1 MSRDRLNR
9 GGYGDEGGNPYA
21 QQGQGDFHS
30 SGPYQTQG
38 GGYQQSSGYSQVPS
52 GNGGYGQSSTGY
64 GNGNEYEMNTYG
76 QSSQSAGTLSDFFA
90 QRTEVATAID
100 TLNANV
106 TRLDSL
112 HNRSLNDL
120 PDDPNT
126 QNTHRQID
134 SMMADT
140 NKLTN
145 SIRMSV
151 KDLEARA
158 KAARGGD
165 QKTMVTQ
172 TEALKKKFRD
182 SITRFQQ
189 VEKAYRDRTRQRMER
204 QLRIVKPDASQQ
216 EIQAA
221 IDDDQG
227 GQIFSQALMTSTRH
241 GEARSALREVQSRH
255 QDIQKIERTI
265 TELAQLFNEMS
276 IMIEVQEQAI
286 DNIETKA
293 QETET
298 QMESGLQHTEAA
310 VVSARAARRK
320 KWYCLGIIVLIIII
334 IVVII
339 LILKFATGSI

>member
-1 MSRDRLNR
+1 
-9 GGYGDEGGNPYA
+9 
-21 QQGQGDFHS
+21 
-30 SGPYQTQG
+30 
-38 GGYQQSSGYSQVPS
+38 
-52 GNGGYGQSSTGY
+52 
-64 GNGNEYEMNTYG
+64 
-76 QSSQSAGTLSDFFA
+76 
-90 QRTEVATAID
+90 
-100 TLNANV
+100 V

-145 SIRMSV
+145 SIRMAI

-204 QLRIVKPDASQQ
+204 QLRIGTLHPK
-216 EIQAA
+216 
-221 IDDDQG
+221 
-227 GQIFSQALMTSTRH
+227 
-241 GEARSALREVQSRH
+241 
-255 QDIQKIERTI
+255 
-265 TELAQLFNEMS
+265 
-276 IMIEVQEQAI
+276 
-286 DNIETKA
+286 
-293 QETET
+293 
-298 QMESGLQHTEAA
+298 
-310 VVSARAARRK
+310 
-320 KWYCLGIIVLIIII
+320 
-334 IVVII
+334 
-339 LILKFATGSI
+339 GSS